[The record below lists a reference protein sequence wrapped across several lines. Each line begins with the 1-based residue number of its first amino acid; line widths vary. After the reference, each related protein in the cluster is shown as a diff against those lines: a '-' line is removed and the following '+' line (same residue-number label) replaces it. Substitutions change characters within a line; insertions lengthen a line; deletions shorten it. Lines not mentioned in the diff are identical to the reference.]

1 MPQIWLTFEEIADLF
16 YCDTAG
22 ARRRVIANQWERRR
36 YSDGVTLALLPS
48 EVAHEFMLRFKKK
61 HESVH
66 EFDAA
71 MATLCRVFSQVEADH
86 CEEDRRQRPS
96 VRILNSRVIGSF
108 PPRCAISPQGSLVG
122 SQRSRLSTSRYLGGA
137 VLRLPLGGARYVP
150 IDHSAPHAELDAGST
165 PSIRIPAPLRPVA
178 R

>member
-36 YSDGVTLALLPS
+36 YSDGVTRALLPA
-48 EVAHEFMLRFKKK
+48 EAAHEFMLRHKSK

-71 MATLCRVFSQVEADH
+71 MAALRRVFSQPEPDH
-86 CEEDRRQRPS
+86 REDDCRLRAS
-96 VRILNSRVIGSF
+96 VGILNSRIIGSF
-108 PPRCAISPQGSLVG
+108 SPGDPKSPQGSPVG
-122 SQRSRLSTSRYLGGA
+122 RQRSGERLSTTRYLGGA
-137 VLRLPLGGARYVP
+137 VL
-150 IDHSAPHAELDAGST
+150 
-165 PSIRIPAPLRPVA
+165 
-178 R
+178 